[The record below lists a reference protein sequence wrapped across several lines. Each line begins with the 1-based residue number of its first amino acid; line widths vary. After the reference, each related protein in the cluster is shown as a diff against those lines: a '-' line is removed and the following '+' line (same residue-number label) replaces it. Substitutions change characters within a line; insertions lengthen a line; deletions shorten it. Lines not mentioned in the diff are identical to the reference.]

1 MEDDYLVL
9 CEVDHRR
16 SEGLAECLV
25 KNSRNIVDQNQGN
38 HLDINTSWLRTDE
51 AAFSREVNL
60 PLKVFVPRNTI

>member
-9 CEVDHRR
+9 FEVDHRR

-38 HLDINTSWLRTDE
+38 HLDINTRWLRTDE